1 MRMHTGTS
9 KALAALIFTIVL
21 WGIAPVFIRGVSV
34 ALGPADA
41 FVIRLVASGLIFT
54 VIAFFTT
61 GFAISRK
68 DVPHLLF
75 ITFIGL
81 FGYYAGTI
89 FGFAY
94 APAGIGSLIMSSQP
108 ILIGLIAWAVGSE
121 RITLATVLGL
131 AIALAGSVLL
141 VWGDDLGISA
151 AQKSD
156 LLIGV
161 GLILIASI
169 TWAIYVVFSRSL
181 SEKLGAI
188 KVTCLSNMLIA
199 LPMLPFLRKDMIAK
213 VAAMPTEA
221 MTGLALLLTVGSLS
235 VITWNFAAP
244 KLKPSL
250 LGMSLY
256 MIPVIGVF
264 AGWLILGEVITPQII
279 FAAALIL
286 LGVAV
291 SQLKTFSRKPAKV
304 NA

>member
-1 MRMHTGTS
+1 M
-9 KALAALIFTIVL
+9 
-21 WGIAPVFIRGVSV
+21 
-34 ALGPADA
+34 
-41 FVIRLVASGLIFT
+41 
-54 VIAFFTT
+54 
-61 GFAISRK
+61 
-68 DVPHLLF
+68 
-75 ITFIGL
+75 
-81 FGYYAGTI
+81 
-89 FGFAY
+89 
-94 APAGIGSLIMSSQP
+94 
-108 ILIGLIAWAVGSE
+108 
-121 RITLATVLGL
+121 
-131 AIALAGSVLL
+131 
-141 VWGDDLGISA
+141 
-151 AQKSD
+151 
-156 LLIGV
+156 

-199 LPMLPFLRKDMIAK
+199 LPMLPFLRQDMFAK
-213 VAAMPTEA
+213 VVGLPTDA

-250 LGMSLY
+250 LGTSLY

-279 FAAALIL
+279 IAAALIL